1 MRDIHKIE
9 KKNSINISVLGYENR
24 EKNPIY
30 VSKKWCEDKHMDLL
44 LIDKTHILLKILIR
58 SCMIIHYPQEENIF
72 VVIVYELSL
81 QKKQNVTLKIAL
93 N

>member
-30 VSKKWCEDKHMDLL
+30 VSKKWCEDKHIDLL
-44 LIDKTHILLKILIR
+44 LIDKTHILLKILIS
-58 SCMIIHYPQEENIF
+58 SCMIIHYPLEENIF

>member
-44 LIDKTHILLKILIR
+44 LIDKTHILLKILIC

>member
-30 VSKKWCEDKHMDLL
+30 VSKKWCEDKHIDLL

-58 SCMIIHYPQEENIF
+58 SCMIIHYPLEENIF

>member
-1 MRDIHKIE
+1 MKKGKKIQSMYQ
-9 KKNSINISVLGYENR
+9 KKG
-24 EKNPIY
+24 
-30 VSKKWCEDKHMDLL
+30 CEDKHIDLL

-58 SCMIIHYPQEENIF
+58 SCMIIHYPLEENIF